1 MTVAFAVALAVAW
14 SVQVMDLIEREKK
27 KETIASKRVN
37 NNIIAVRLL

>member
-27 KETIASKRVN
+27 ETIASKPVN
-37 NNIIAVRLL
+37 NSIIAVRLL

>member
-14 SVQVMDLIEREKK
+14 SVQVMELIEREK
-27 KETIASKRVN
+27 KETIASKGVN

>member
-27 KETIASKRVN
+27 RN
-37 NNIIAVRLL
+37 NCF